1 MVQWRRMASDMVGID
16 LDNSLSS
23 IRRQAINWNLCL
35 FFVNEGHITMKV
47 CWDVN
52 YFTQENIYIW
62 NHCLHNIG
70 HFIQNSVC

>member
-16 LDNSLSS
+16 LDNSLSP

-35 FFVNEGHITMKV
+35 IFVNEGHITMKV

-62 NHCLHNIG
+62 NYCLHNIG
-70 HFIQNSVC
+70 HFI